1 MKITAVIIFN
11 LLVLNALSQSALVKA
26 TEKSMRQVNDSLY
39 AHETEVS
46 NRMYTNFLEELK
58 NNGDTAMSRQLLPDS
73 NQWFYVGSNF
83 LISTYHRSEKYADYP
98 VVNISQDAAKYYCK
112 WLTLHYN
119 KWDDRKYKKVIF
131 RLPANDAEWAQAAR
145 GILPFNAKYPW
156 GKDAFQNHLGAY
168 YCNFNRLVQNPP
180 DTNRA
185 AVNNGINE
193 IVGHISRGNFLL
205 CPVKSF
211 APNSIGLYNMCG
223 NIAEMLELEKRTK
236 GGGWDSDS
244 KFMSINALDEY
255 NGKTTPNP
263 YTGFRVFM
271 QVIEK

>member
-1 MKITAVIIFN
+1 MQPNTTADGSRYITTSGMKENTKKSSSAY
-11 LLVLNALSQSALVKA
+11 LPMMLNGHKLG
-26 TEKSMRQVNDSLY
+26 E
-39 AHETEVS
+39 
-46 NRMYTNFLEELK
+46 
-58 NNGDTAMSRQLLPDS
+58 G
-73 NQWFYVGSNF
+73 FYP
-83 LISTYHRSEKYADYP
+83 LMQ
-98 VVNISQDAAKYYCK
+98 NI
-112 WLTLHYN
+112 
-119 KWDDRKYKKVIF
+119 
-131 RLPANDAEWAQAAR
+131 P
-145 GILPFNAKYPW
+145 G
-156 GKDAFQNHLGAY
+156 GKEAFQNHLGAY

-193 IVGHISRGNFLL
+193 IVGRISRGAFLL